1 MGVQLK
7 QLPDGTLGLEGKD
20 AGNGELFFTMSY
32 QAALGLIYSGPILPR
47 SIQIQSISYTPDVA
61 ASNAVTITC
70 YKAPSA
76 TALSGG
82 TALHSGT
89 LNCQGTAG
97 TTITPT
103 LSTTAG
109 VLSVA
114 AGNRV
119 GFVISGATGAAG
131 SGTVTFGYTPA

>member
-7 QLPDGTLGLEGKD
+7 QLPDASLGFEGAD
-20 AGNGELFFTMSY
+20 AGNGELFYHVGY

-47 SIQIQSISYTPDVA
+47 AVKLKTINFTPDVA

-76 TALSGG
+76 TALASG

-97 TTITPT
+97 TTLPAT
-103 LSTTAG
+103 LLTTAG
-109 VLSVA
+109 VTDIA
-114 AGNRV
+114 AGNRM

-131 SGTVTFGYTPA
+131 SGFVTFGYTLA